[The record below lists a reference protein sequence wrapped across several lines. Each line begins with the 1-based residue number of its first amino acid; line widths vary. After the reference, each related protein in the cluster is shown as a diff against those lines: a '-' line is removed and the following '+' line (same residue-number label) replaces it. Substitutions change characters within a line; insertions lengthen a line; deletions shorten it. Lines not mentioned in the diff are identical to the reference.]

1 MRTVDI
7 INNIMDK
14 YYFTEEIKDDEEL
27 KAILKKEIDKS
38 SFNNAIYTLIEKK
51 RLRNSRKCYSNG
63 VVVKLV

>member
-1 MRTVDI
+1 METVDI

-51 RLRNSRKCYSNG
+51 T
-63 VVVKLV
+63 

>member
-1 MRTVDI
+1 MGTVDI

-38 SFNNAIYTLIEKK
+38 SFNIYINRKK
-51 RLRNSRKCYSNG
+51 RLRNSRKCYPNG
-63 VVVKLV
+63 LVIKLF

>member
-1 MRTVDI
+1 MGTVDI

-51 RLRNSRKCYSNG
+51 DLETVENVIRGGC
-63 VVVKLV
+63 

>member
-1 MRTVDI
+1 MGTVDI

-38 SFNNAIYTLIEKK
+38 SFLKGKT
-51 RLRNSRKCYSNG
+51 KCKGFTPYF
-63 VVVKLV
+63 L

>member
-1 MRTVDI
+1 METVDI

-51 RLRNSRKCYSNG
+51 DYKK
-63 VVVKLV
+63 VQF

>member
-1 MRTVDI
+1 METVDI
-7 INNIMDK
+7 INNIIDK

-51 RLRNSRKCYSNG
+51 RLKNSRKCYPNR
-63 VVVKLV
+63 LVIELF

>member
-1 MRTVDI
+1 MGTVDI

-38 SFNNAIYTLIEKK
+38 SFNNAIYTL
-51 RLRNSRKCYSNG
+51 N
-63 VVVKLV
+63 VFKLF

>member
-51 RLRNSRKCYSNG
+51 RLRNSRKCYPSG
-63 VVVKLV
+63 LVIKLF